1 MIDEKKFLDREGV
14 KYLWSQ
20 LSLEDYPNNETLIAI
35 LNAIDG
41 TKADKN
47 NVLTINNGA
56 ISTFEEIF
64 GEGPYTFEF
73 TQSPED
79 NAKARQIEYDPSSS
93 GLTATNIQAAI
104 DEIVSPSGTDY
115 TTYKLRNI
123 AIMDTVPTE
132 MNDGDIVL
140 VYVKNEE

>member
-1 MIDEKKFLDREGV
+1 MSKEQKFLDAKGV
-14 KYLWSQ
+14 EVLWKQ
-20 LSLEDYPNNETLIAI
+20 IDLNDYPNNETLIAV
-35 LNAIDG
+35 LNAIDE

-56 ISTFEEIF
+56 TSTFEEIF

-79 NAKARQIEYDPSSS
+79 NAKARQIEYDPSAS

-115 TTYKLRNI
+115 STYKLRNI
-123 AIMDTVPTE
+123 AILDTVPTE
-132 MNDGDIVL
+132 MNDGDIAL
-140 VYVKNEE
+140 VYVKEE